1 MKHAR
6 RKPRRFSHTP
16 PLYREAIADPDLLL
30 AAVGKP
36 TIEEAQRQARIDA
49 GLPSPGYDEREAARL
64 QRLADERYA
73 RDLARRWPEYATK
86 S

>member
-16 PLYREAIADPDLLL
+16 PLYREPIADPDLLL

-36 TIEEAQRQARIDA
+36 TINDVQ
-49 GLPSPGYDEREAARL
+49 REAAATAPTERERWKAAR
-64 QRLADERYA
+64 QERLAEERYA
-73 RDLARRWPEYATK
+73 RDLARRWPEYAK
-86 S
+86 PQD